1 MRKAIVIAV
10 REYLAV
16 VRSKAFVV
24 SLVLLPVMMLAPHF
38 IERLTRRIMDVNDRT
53 FAVIDRTPGERVYVL
68 LDELVTKRNKNSTLD
83 KSSGRQIE
91 PRFVL
96 EKIDPVQPRQ
106 ALDQRYELAKRV
118 REGKLFGFLEVG
130 RDTLTVTP
138 SKNVDARELPDE
150 QVVRYQSNTPTYTE
164 FRKLATDAIHQA
176 RVEESNVPKEKRE
189 YLEATLPVVDK
200 ALPYKDAS
208 GIHDGKSESQLA
220 PFLIPFGL
228 SILMLVVVMIGAIP
242 MMQGVIEEKQQRISE
257 VLLGSVRPFELMAG
271 KVLGIVATS
280 ATLIFV
286 YLGGA
291 YIVAQ
296 KQGYAQLLPSN
307 VIAWFVVFAL
317 LAVLMYGS
325 IYIAIGASVSDTR
338 EMQSLMLPVQLL
350 LILPLMIVLN
360 VIQNPNGPLARL
372 ATWFPPA
379 TPMIAITRI
388 AVPPGMPLWEA
399 LLAVLVVLAATAF
412 FVWASGRIFR
422 VGILMSGKGADVRE
436 MMRWVLSG

>member
-1 MRKAIVIAV
+1 M
-10 REYLAV
+10 
-16 VRSKAFVV
+16 
-24 SLVLLPVMMLAPHF
+24 
-38 IERLTRRIMDVNDRT
+38 
-53 FAVIDRTPGERVYVL
+53 IDRTSGQRVYPL
-68 LDELVTKRNKNSTLD
+68 LEDAVAKRNKSGTLD
-83 KSSGRQIE
+83 KSTGRQIE

-96 EKIDPVQPRQ
+96 EKIDPVAPQQ
-106 ALDQRYELAKRV
+106 ALEQRYELAKRV
-118 REGKLFGFLEVG
+118 REGKLFGFLEIG
-130 RDTLTVTP
+130 RDTLAITP
-138 SKNVDARELPDE
+138 SREADARELPDE
-150 QVVRYQSNTPTYTE
+150 QVVRYQSNTPTYSE

-176 RVEESNVPKEKRE
+176 RVDESNVPREKRE

-291 YIVAQ
+291 YVVAQ
-296 KQGYAQLLPSN
+296 KQGYAQLLPMN
-307 VIAWFVVFAL
+307 VIAWFVTFSL

-399 LLAVLVVLAATAF
+399 LLAVLVVLAATSF
-412 FVWASGRIFR
+412 FIWASGRIFR

-436 MMRWVLSG
+436 MMRWVLTG